1 MTDSAPRQDETE
13 PEYAGGQPL
22 DPILELE
29 ARVRQLEKE
38 REEFLNLA
46 KSRQAEFE
54 NYQKRQSREMQ
65 QEKKYAQEPLARDL
79 LPPIDNLQ
87 RAVQAATGEAKS
99 PLAQGV
105 AMVLQQI
112 IEVLKRHGVKPVE
125 ALHQSFD
132 ANHHQAVN
140 QVPTSDHP
148 PMTVVQVH
156 QGGYILHD
164 RVLRPA
170 SVGVSVSPAESNGSP
185 E

>member
-1 MTDSAPRQDETE
+1 MRDNTAGPEGVFPEGEAGQAP
-13 PEYAGGQPL
+13 
-22 DPILELE
+22 DPTLEME
-29 ARVRQLEKE
+29 ARIRQLEKE

-54 NYQKRQSREMQ
+54 NYQKRQAREQQ
-65 QEKKYAQEPLARDL
+65 QEKRYAQEPLARDL
-79 LPPIDNLQ
+79 LQPIDNLE
-87 RAVQAATGEAKS
+87 RAVQAAAGEAQS

-112 IEVLKRHGVKPVE
+112 LEVLKRHGVKPVD
-125 ALHQSFD
+125 AMHQPFD

-140 QVPTSDHP
+140 QVPSPDHP

-156 QGGYILHD
+156 QGGYMLHD

-170 SVGVSVSPAESNGSP
+170 SVGVSVQPTESAE
-185 E
+185 

>member
-1 MTDSAPRQDETE
+1 MSDNAADHEQRGREGE
-13 PEYAGGQPL
+13 GGQPL
-22 DPILELE
+22 DPALEME
-29 ARVRQLEKE
+29 SRIRQLEKE

-54 NYQKRQSREMQ
+54 NYQKRQAREMQ
-65 QEKKYAQEPLARDL
+65 QEKRYAQEPLARDL
-79 LPPIDNLQ
+79 LQPIDNLE
-87 RAVQAATGEAKS
+87 RAVQAAAGEANS

-105 AMVLQQI
+105 SMVLQQI
-112 IEVLKRHGVKPVE
+112 LEVLKRHGVKPVD
-125 ALHQSFD
+125 ALHQPFD

-140 QVPTSDHP
+140 QVPTSEHP

-170 SVGVSVSPAESNGSP
+170 SVGVSVAPPENAE
-185 E
+185 

>member
-1 MTDSAPRQDETE
+1 MCSAGDT
-13 PEYAGGQPL
+13 G
-22 DPILELE
+22 
-29 ARVRQLEKE
+29 
-38 REEFLNLA
+38 
-46 KSRQAEFE
+46 
-54 NYQKRQSREMQ
+54 
-65 QEKKYAQEPLARDL
+65 DL
-79 LPPIDNLQ
+79 LLPVVIAMP

-105 AMVLQQI
+105 ALVLQQI

-156 QGGYILHD
+156 QGGYMLHD

>member
-1 MTDSAPRQDETE
+1 MSDNTAGTDGANAENA
-13 PEYAGGQPL
+13 AGQAV
-22 DPILELE
+22 DPILEME
-29 ARVRQLEKE
+29 ARIRQLEKE

-54 NYQKRQSREMQ
+54 NYQKRQARENQ
-65 QEKKYAQEPLARDL
+65 QEKRYAQEPLARDL
-79 LPPIDNLQ
+79 LQPIDNLE
-87 RAVQAATGEAKS
+87 RAVQAAAGEAQS

-112 IEVLKRHGVKPVE
+112 LEVLKRHGVKPVD
-125 ALHQSFD
+125 ALHQPFD

-140 QVPTSDHP
+140 QVPSSEHP

-156 QGGYILHD
+156 QGGYMLHD

-170 SVGVSVSPAESNGSP
+170 SVGVSVEPPAGS

>member
-1 MTDSAPRQDETE
+1 MSDNTTGSEGRIPEGDPGLAPDQN
-13 PEYAGGQPL
+13 
-22 DPILELE
+22 LEME
-29 ARVRQLEKE
+29 ARIRQLEKE

-54 NYQKRQSREMQ
+54 NYQKRQAREHQ
-65 QEKKYAQEPLARDL
+65 QEKRYAQEPLARDL
-79 LPPIDNLQ
+79 LQPIDNLE
-87 RAVQAATGEAKS
+87 RAVQAAAGEAQS

-112 IEVLKRHGVKPVE
+112 LEVLKRHGVKPVD
-125 ALHQSFD
+125 ALYQPFD

-140 QVPTSDHP
+140 QVPNADHP

-156 QGGYILHD
+156 QGGYMLHD

-170 SVGVSVSPAESNGSP
+170 SVGVSVQPPAGAE
-185 E
+185 